1 MQASKIRTVATV
13 LAYIAVALVLVA
25 VVGLVY
31 RFTNGFNE
39 DFKTFYIEQ
48 DGKQILS
55 SSSTMSFKADTTY
68 RFDVKYTF
76 DTEQSEPKDYS
87 VKVMPNAGRDF
98 DFTVDGERYLYSKQG
113 ELSVAFSLNKQ
124 DTYFEI
130 STQKETSLQNVLQSC
145 YPDKE
150 VVVPKEAEESNAY
163 PYTLVVA
170 SYNESVVY
178 EIDFCVGVKVTGV
191 TLDPSEI
198 IFTGSGDFDEEVQ
211 EPSVPAETYSIGYDT
226 LGYISLGSL
235 APNADKVQAVKVEGV
250 DATVENVVNKSYKLS
265 RPFNLV
271 WNEQRF
277 NANDLAVNFVNFIE
291 SEAGQEIIG
300 EEGYV
305 TVSGLQI
312 KTYTAYTGTK
322 TVLNITGST
331 SVEPLMRKFVAAY
344 TELNP
349 GITVNIDAQG
359 SGQGIT
365 GAQEGT
371 NDIGM
376 SSRDLKSSE
385 TGIVS
390 HKIADDG
397 IAVIVKKGSKLTNVT
412 FDQLFNLYMKGTAI
426 EAK

>member
-1 MQASKIRTVATV
+1 MVKVVFSIIKVQKRKRKERSKKMKAKKLWKILAAVLSVCMLGVAAAGCNNGGADDASSNITRAIGREAASGTRSAFHELVKSSEGVSIEEALESAQLSTAVSESTSTAAVIT
-13 LAYIAVALVLVA
+13 AVAQ
-25 VVGLVY
+25 
-31 RFTNGFNE
+31 R
-39 DFKTFYIEQ
+39 
-48 DGKQILS
+48 
-55 SSSTMSFKADTTY
+55 
-68 RFDVKYTF
+68 
-76 DTEQSEPKDYS
+76 
-87 VKVMPNAGRDF
+87 
-98 DFTVDGERYLYSKQG
+98 
-113 ELSVAFSLNKQ
+113 
-124 DTYFEI
+124 
-130 STQKETSLQNVLQSC
+130 
-145 YPDKE
+145 
-150 VVVPKEAEESNAY
+150 
-163 PYTLVVA
+163 
-170 SYNESVVY
+170 
-178 EIDFCVGVKVTGV
+178 
-191 TLDPSEI
+191 
-198 IFTGSGDFDEEVQ
+198 
-211 EPSVPAETYSIGYDT
+211 YDT